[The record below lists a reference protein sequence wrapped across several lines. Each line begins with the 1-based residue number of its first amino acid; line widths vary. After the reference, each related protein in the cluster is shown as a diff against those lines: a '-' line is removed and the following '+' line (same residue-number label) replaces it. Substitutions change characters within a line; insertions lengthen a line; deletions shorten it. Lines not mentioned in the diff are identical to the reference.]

1 MQINGQTQSHP
12 DFPFEAVLWDMDGTL
27 IDSEPLWIEEE
38 RRLMESLGVE
48 WTDDDARYCLGGP
61 MARVD
66 HYMRERSGQEFE
78 SGVLSSRLL
87 TMVAERFAGPLPFAP
102 GALELLEELQSI
114 EVEMAL
120 VSASPRNLIDKA
132 MTSFGENRFKV
143 IISNNDVNKPKPDPE
158 GYLLAAE
165 RLGVEIAR
173 TLIIEDSIPGIGA
186 AQSSG
191 AFVLGIAHFGELPQ
205 SPRTIQRLS
214 LKGLSAA
221 ALGELFQPIL
231 TR

>member
-1 MQINGQTQSHP
+1 MVLGRAKWAADTFSQK
-12 DFPFEAVLWDMDGTL
+12 AVDRRK
-27 IDSEPLWIEEE
+27 IEE
-38 RRLMESLGVE
+38 S
-48 WTDDDARYCLGGP
+48 
-61 MARVD
+61 
-66 HYMRERSGQEFE
+66 
-78 SGVLSSRLL
+78 
-87 TMVAERFAGPLPFAP
+87 
-102 GALELLEELQSI
+102 LELLEELQSI

-158 GYLLAAE
+158 GYLFAAE
-165 RLGVEIAR
+165 RLQVDIRR

-186 AQSSG
+186 AQAAG
-191 AFVLGIAHFGELPQ
+191 AFVLGIAHFSELPE

-214 LKGLSAA
+214 LKGLSAS
-221 ALGELFQPIL
+221 ALGELFNPIL